1 MIIKSIYM
9 LVTYEENRPPGR
21 PKRRWEGN
29 TKIDITE
36 VEREGVHWTHL
47 VVDRKREQWNFDFH
61 NMQEMFSLIKEA
73 FASQQLC
80 FVELSYLATQL
91 FKGETQSG

>member
-47 VVDRKREQWNFDFH
+47 VVDRKREQ
-61 NMQEMFSLIKEA
+61 
-73 FASQQLC
+73 
-80 FVELSYLATQL
+80 
-91 FKGETQSG
+91 